1 MLKNPEAHQ
10 LRQRQLQIQDLTKT
24 PETQRAA
31 RFLLEHLGKAER
43 VAKQACK
50 IRTSDEDMKKI
61 FEKARGRLDKMQD
74 VLGNLHDTPG
84 DVEHPPIAER
94 RTAFL
99 NRNTEQSVET

>member
-43 VAKQACK
+43 LAKQVCK

-74 VLGNLHDTPG
+74 VLGNLHDTLG